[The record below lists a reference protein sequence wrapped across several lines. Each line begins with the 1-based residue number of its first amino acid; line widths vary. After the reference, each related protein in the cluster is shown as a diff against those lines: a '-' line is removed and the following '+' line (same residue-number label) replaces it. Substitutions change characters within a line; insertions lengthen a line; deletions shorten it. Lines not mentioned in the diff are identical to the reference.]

1 MLPISLLKD
10 NRWETAVIRRGKHFT
25 WRVLGRKVWIDHIK
39 SSQEFSEQPWN
50 SKHSPILITFLRRS
64 PEFQVSVPS
73 SLQQAED
80 WREPQ
85 NV

>member
-1 MLPISLLKD
+1 MKPEK
-10 NRWETAVIRRGKHFT
+10 K
-25 WRVLGRKVWIDHIK
+25 KK

-50 SKHSPILITFLRRS
+50 SKHSPIHITYLRRS
-64 PEFQVSVPS
+64 PEFQVSVQS

>member
-1 MLPISLLKD
+1 MSAMKPEK
-10 NRWETAVIRRGKHFT
+10 K
-25 WRVLGRKVWIDHIK
+25 KK

-50 SKHSPILITFLRRS
+50 SKHSPIHITYLRRS
-64 PEFQVSVPS
+64 PEFQVSVQS

-85 NV
+85 NVWFKGQLF